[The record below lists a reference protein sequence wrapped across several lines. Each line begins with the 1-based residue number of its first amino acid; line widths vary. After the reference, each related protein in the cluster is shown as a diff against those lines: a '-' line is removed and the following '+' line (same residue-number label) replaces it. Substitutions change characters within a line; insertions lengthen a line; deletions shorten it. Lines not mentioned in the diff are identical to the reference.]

1 MIIMSSPFDEWFGRR
16 RSNSWFP
23 DVDSMMKEMEKLMQE
38 AVKNMDQNVP
48 KNLIRERKLDDG
60 SVVREMGPIV
70 YGYSFKIGEDGKPI
84 VRKFGNLNTFPSSL
98 TGRFSVSDQ
107 REPVVDIIK
116 DVDKLKIIAE
126 LPGVTKGDL
135 RITANETSL
144 TIESLSGERRYNK
157 KIELPNEIEP
167 SSGKSS
173 YKNGILEVT
182 FKLKDSKD
190 QGVSI
195 NVE

>member
-1 MIIMSSPFDEWFGRR
+1 MSSPFDEWFGRR

-126 LPGVTKGDL
+126 LPGVTKSDL

-157 KIELPNEIEP
+157 KIDLPNEIEH

-173 YKNGILEVT
+173 YKNGILEVS

-190 QGVSI
+190 HGVSI

>member
-1 MIIMSSPFDEWFGRR
+1 
-16 RSNSWFP
+16 
-23 DVDSMMKEMEKLMQE
+23 
-38 AVKNMDQNVP
+38 MDQNVP

-60 SVVREMGPIV
+60 STVREMGPIV
-70 YGYSFKIGEDGKPI
+70 YGYSLKIGEDGKPV

-107 REPVVDIIK
+107 REPVVDIIR

-126 LPGVTKGDL
+126 MPGVSKSDL
-135 RITANETSL
+135 RITANENSL
-144 TIESLSGERRYNK
+144 TIESISGERKYSK
-157 KIELPNEIEP
+157 KIELPDQIEP
-167 SSGKSS
+167 STGKST
-173 YKNGILEVT
+173 YKNGILEIT

-190 QGVSI
+190 HGVSI

>member
-1 MIIMSSPFDEWFGRR
+1 MASPFDEWFGRR

-126 LPGVTKGDL
+126 LPGVTKNDL

-157 KIELPNEIEP
+157 KIDLPNEIEP

-173 YKNGILEVT
+173 YKNGILEVS

-190 QGVSI
+190 HGVSI

>member
-1 MIIMSSPFDEWFGRR
+1 MSTPFDEWFGRR

-23 DVDSMMKEMEKLMQE
+23 DVDSMMKEMEKIMQE
-38 AVKNMDQNVP
+38 AVKNMDQNLP

-70 YGYSFKIGEDGKPI
+70 YGYSFKIGEDGKPV

-98 TGRFSVSDQ
+98 SGRFSVSEQ

-116 DVDKLKIIAE
+116 DVDKLKVIAE
-126 LPGVTKGDL
+126 LPGVSKGDL

-144 TIESLSGERRYNK
+144 TIESVSGERKYNK
-157 KIELPNEIEP
+157 KIELPDKIAP
-167 SSGKSS
+167 SSGKST
-173 YKNGILEVT
+173 YKNGILEAT
-182 FKLKDSKD
+182 FKLRNSKD
-190 QGVSI
+190 HGVSI

>member
-1 MIIMSSPFDEWFGRR
+1 MSSPFDEWFGRR

-107 REPVVDIIK
+107 REPVVDIVK

>member
-1 MIIMSSPFDEWFGRR
+1 MSSPFDEWFGRR

-98 TGRFSVSDQ
+98 SGRFSVSDQ

-116 DVDKLKIIAE
+116 DVDRLKIIAE
-126 LPGVTKGDL
+126 LPGVIKSDL

-173 YKNGILEVT
+173 YKNGILEIT

-190 QGVSI
+190 HGVSI

>member
-1 MIIMSSPFDEWFGRR
+1 
-16 RSNSWFP
+16 
-23 DVDSMMKEMEKLMQE
+23 
-38 AVKNMDQNVP
+38 
-48 KNLIRERKLDDG
+48 
-60 SVVREMGPIV
+60 
-70 YGYSFKIGEDGKPI
+70 
-84 VRKFGNLNTFPSSL
+84 
-98 TGRFSVSDQ
+98 
-107 REPVVDIIK
+107 VDIIK

-126 LPGVTKGDL
+126 LPGVTKSDL

-144 TIESLSGERRYNK
+144 TVESLSGERRYNK

-190 QGVSI
+190 HGVSI

>member
-1 MIIMSSPFDEWFGRR
+1 MSSPFDEWFGRR

-23 DVDSMMKEMEKLMQE
+23 DVASMMKEMEKLMQE

-126 LPGVTKGDL
+126 LPGVTKSDL

-144 TIESLSGERRYNK
+144 TIESLSAERRYNK

-173 YKNGILEVT
+173 YKNGILEVS

-190 QGVSI
+190 HGVSI

>member
-1 MIIMSSPFDEWFGRR
+1 MSSPFDEWFGRR

-126 LPGVTKGDL
+126 LPGVTKSDL

>member
-1 MIIMSSPFDEWFGRR
+1 MSSPFDEWFGRR

-38 AVKNMDQNVP
+38 AIKNMDQNVP

-126 LPGVTKGDL
+126 LPGVTKSDL

-157 KIELPNEIEP
+157 KIDLPNEIEP

-173 YKNGILEVT
+173 YKNGILEVS

-190 QGVSI
+190 HGVSI

>member
-1 MIIMSSPFDEWFGRR
+1 MSSPFDEWFGRR

>member
-1 MIIMSSPFDEWFGRR
+1 MSTPFDEWFGRR

-23 DVDSMMKEMEKLMQE
+23 DVDSMMKEMEKIMQE
-38 AVKNMDQNVP
+38 AVKNMDQNLP

-70 YGYSFKIGEDGKPI
+70 YGYSFKIGEDGKPV

-98 TGRFSVSDQ
+98 SGRFSVSEQ

-116 DVDKLKIIAE
+116 DVDKLKVIAE
-126 LPGVTKGDL
+126 LPGVSKGDL

-144 TIESLSGERRYNK
+144 TIESVSGERKYNK
-157 KIELPNEIEP
+157 KIELPDKIAP
-167 SSGKSS
+167 SSGKST
-173 YKNGILEVT
+173 YKNGILEAT
-182 FKLKDSKD
+182 FKLRDSKD
-190 QGVSI
+190 HGVSI

>member
-1 MIIMSSPFDEWFGRR
+1 
-16 RSNSWFP
+16 
-23 DVDSMMKEMEKLMQE
+23 MKEMEKIMQE
-38 AVKNMDQNVP
+38 AVKNMDQNLP

-70 YGYSFKIGEDGKPI
+70 YGYSFKIGEDGKPV

-98 TGRFSVSDQ
+98 SGRFSVSEQ

-116 DVDKLKIIAE
+116 DVDKLKVIAE
-126 LPGVTKGDL
+126 LPGVSKGDL
-135 RITANETSL
+135 RINANETSL
-144 TIESLSGERRYNK
+144 TIESVSGERKYNK
-157 KIELPNEIEP
+157 KIELPDKIAP
-167 SSGKSS
+167 SSGKST
-173 YKNGILEVT
+173 YKNGILEAT

-190 QGVSI
+190 HGVSI

>member
-1 MIIMSSPFDEWFGRR
+1 M
-16 RSNSWFP
+16 
-23 DVDSMMKEMEKLMQE
+23 
-38 AVKNMDQNVP
+38 
-48 KNLIRERKLDDG
+48 
-60 SVVREMGPIV
+60 
-70 YGYSFKIGEDGKPI
+70 
-84 VRKFGNLNTFPSSL
+84 
-98 TGRFSVSDQ
+98 
-107 REPVVDIIK
+107 DIIK

-126 LPGVTKGDL
+126 LPGVTKSDL

-144 TIESLSGERRYNK
+144 TLESLSGERRYNK

-190 QGVSI
+190 HGVSI

>member
-1 MIIMSSPFDEWFGRR
+1 MSSPFDEWFGRR

-38 AVKNMDQNVP
+38 AVKNMDQNVQ

-126 LPGVTKGDL
+126 LPGVTKSDL

-157 KIELPNEIEP
+157 KIDLPNEIEP

-173 YKNGILEVT
+173 YKNGILEVS

-190 QGVSI
+190 HGVSI

>member
-1 MIIMSSPFDEWFGRR
+1 MSTPFDEWFGRR
-16 RSNSWFP
+16 RTNSWFP
-23 DVDSMMKEMEKLMQE
+23 DVDSMMKEMEKIMQE
-38 AVKNMDQNVP
+38 AVKNMDQNLP

-70 YGYSFKIGEDGKPI
+70 YGYSLKIGEDGKPV

-98 TGRFSVSDQ
+98 SGRFSVSEQ

-116 DVDKLKIIAE
+116 DVDKLKVIAE
-126 LPGVTKGDL
+126 LPGVSKGDL

-144 TIESLSGERRYNK
+144 TIESVSGERKYNK
-157 KIELPNEIEP
+157 KIELPDKIAP
-167 SSGKSS
+167 SSGKST
-173 YKNGILEVT
+173 YKNGILEAT
-182 FKLKDSKD
+182 FKLRDSKD
-190 QGVSI
+190 HGVSI

>member
-1 MIIMSSPFDEWFGRR
+1 MSSPFDEWFGRR

-126 LPGVTKGDL
+126 LPGVTKSDL

-157 KIELPNEIEP
+157 KIDLPNEIEP

-173 YKNGILEVT
+173 YKNGILEVS
-182 FKLKDSKD
+182 FKLKDLKD
-190 QGVSI
+190 HGVSI

>member
-1 MIIMSSPFDEWFGRR
+1 MSSPFDEWFGRR

-126 LPGVTKGDL
+126 LPGVTKNDL

-144 TIESLSGERRYNK
+144 TIESLSGERRYSK

-173 YKNGILEVT
+173 YKNGILEVS

>member
-1 MIIMSSPFDEWFGRR
+1 MSTPFDEWFGRR
-16 RSNSWFP
+16 RTNSWFP
-23 DVDSMMKEMEKLMQE
+23 DVDAMMKEMEKLMQE
-38 AVKNMDQNVP
+38 AVKNMDQNLP

-60 SVVREMGPIV
+60 SIVRELGPIV
-70 YGYSFKIGEDGKPI
+70 YGYSFKIGEDGKPV

-98 TGRFSVSDQ
+98 SGRFSVSDQ

-126 LPGVTKGDL
+126 LPGVSKGDV
-135 RITANETSL
+135 RITANENSL
-144 TIESLSGERRYNK
+144 TIESVSAERKYNK
-157 KIELPNEIEP
+157 KIELPEQIEP
-167 SSGKSS
+167 SSGKST
-173 YKNGILEVT
+173 YKNGILEVA

-190 QGVSI
+190 HGVSI

>member
-1 MIIMSSPFDEWFGRR
+1 MSSPFDEWFGRR

-126 LPGVTKGDL
+126 LPGVTKSDL

-157 KIELPNEIEP
+157 KIDLPNEIEP

-173 YKNGILEVT
+173 YKNGILEVS
-182 FKLKDSKD
+182 FKVKDSKD
-190 QGVSI
+190 HGVSI

>member
-1 MIIMSSPFDEWFGRR
+1 MSSPFDEWFGRR

-48 KNLIRERKLDDG
+48 KNLIRERKLEDG

-126 LPGVTKGDL
+126 LPGVTKSDL

-182 FKLKDSKD
+182 FKLKDSKYH
-190 QGVSI
+190 GVSI

>member
-1 MIIMSSPFDEWFGRR
+1 MSSPFDEWFGRR
-16 RSNSWFP
+16 RSNFWFP

-126 LPGVTKGDL
+126 LPGVTKSDL

-144 TIESLSGERRYNK
+144 TLESLSGERRYNK

-190 QGVSI
+190 HGVSI

>member
-1 MIIMSSPFDEWFGRR
+1 MSSPFDEWFGRR

-84 VRKFGNLNTFPSSL
+84 VRKFGNLNTYPSSL

-126 LPGVTKGDL
+126 LPGVTKNDL

-144 TIESLSGERRYNK
+144 TIESLSGERRYSK

-173 YKNGILEVT
+173 YKNGILEVS
-182 FKLKDSKD
+182 FKVKDSKD
-190 QGVSI
+190 HGVSI

>member
-1 MIIMSSPFDEWFGRR
+1 MSTPFDEWFGRR
-16 RSNSWFP
+16 RTNSWFP

-60 SVVREMGPIV
+60 STVREMGPIV
-70 YGYSFKIGEDGKPI
+70 YGYSFKIGEDGKPV
-84 VRKFGNLNTFPSSL
+84 VRKFGNFNTFPSSL

-107 REPVVDIIK
+107 REPVVDIIR

-126 LPGVTKGDL
+126 MPGVSKSDL
-135 RITANETSL
+135 RITANENSL
-144 TIESLSGERRYNK
+144 TIESISGERKYSK
-157 KIELPNEIEP
+157 KIELPDQIEP
-167 SSGKSS
+167 STGKST

-190 QGVSI
+190 HGVSI

>member
-1 MIIMSSPFDEWFGRR
+1 M
-16 RSNSWFP
+16 
-23 DVDSMMKEMEKLMQE
+23 
-38 AVKNMDQNVP
+38 
-48 KNLIRERKLDDG
+48 
-60 SVVREMGPIV
+60 
-70 YGYSFKIGEDGKPI
+70 
-84 VRKFGNLNTFPSSL
+84 
-98 TGRFSVSDQ
+98 
-107 REPVVDIIK
+107 DIIK

-190 QGVSI
+190 HGVSI

>member
-1 MIIMSSPFDEWFGRR
+1 MSSPFDEWFGRR

-38 AVKNMDQNVP
+38 AIKNMDQNVP

-126 LPGVTKGDL
+126 LTGVTKSDL

-157 KIELPNEIEP
+157 KIDLPNEIEP

-173 YKNGILEVT
+173 YKNGILEVS

-190 QGVSI
+190 HGVSI

>member
-1 MIIMSSPFDEWFGRR
+1 
-16 RSNSWFP
+16 
-23 DVDSMMKEMEKLMQE
+23 
-38 AVKNMDQNVP
+38 MDQNLP

-60 SVVREMGPIV
+60 STVRELGPIV
-70 YGYSFKIGEDGKPI
+70 YGYSFKIGEDGKPV

-98 TGRFSVSDQ
+98 SGRFSVSDQ

-126 LPGVTKGDL
+126 LPGVSKGDV
-135 RITANETSL
+135 RITANENSL
-144 TIESLSGERRYNK
+144 TIESVSAERKYNK
-157 KIELPNEIEP
+157 KIELPEQIEP
-167 SSGKSS
+167 SSGKST
-173 YKNGILEVT
+173 YKNGILEVA

-190 QGVSI
+190 HGVSI

>member
-1 MIIMSSPFDEWFGRR
+1 MSSPFDEWFGRR

-157 KIELPNEIEP
+157 KIDLPNEIEP

>member
-1 MIIMSSPFDEWFGRR
+1 MSTPFDEWFGRR
-16 RSNSWFP
+16 RTNSWFP
-23 DVDSMMKEMEKLMQE
+23 DVDSMMKEMEKIMQE
-38 AVKNMDQNVP
+38 AVKNMDQNLP

-70 YGYSFKIGEDGKPI
+70 YGYSFKIGEDGKPV

-98 TGRFSVSDQ
+98 SGRFSVSEQ

-116 DVDKLKIIAE
+116 DVDKLKVIAE
-126 LPGVTKGDL
+126 LPGVSKGDL

-144 TIESLSGERRYNK
+144 TIESVSGERKYNK
-157 KIELPNEIEP
+157 KIELPDKIAP
-167 SSGKSS
+167 SSGKST
-173 YKNGILEVT
+173 YKNGILEVI

-190 QGVSI
+190 HGVSI